1 MQTAAN
7 RYELHRYFSVR
18 KNLIQGRFNK
28 KMKMVKTFSLQ
39 ELGVSLVLMKLQVQS
54 ANVAQRSTKYN
65 DSVQIWVKKC

>member
-1 MQTAAN
+1 
-7 RYELHRYFSVR
+7 
-18 KNLIQGRFNK
+18 
-28 KMKMVKTFSLQ
+28 MVKIFSLQ